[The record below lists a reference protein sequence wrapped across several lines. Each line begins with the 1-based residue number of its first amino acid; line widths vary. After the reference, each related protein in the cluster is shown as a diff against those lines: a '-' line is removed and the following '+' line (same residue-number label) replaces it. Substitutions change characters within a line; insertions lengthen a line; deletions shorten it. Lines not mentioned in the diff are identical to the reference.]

1 MKQFEKFN
9 LTMKSSAIWSH
20 STDNGEV
27 HSVILHDQQIY
38 HHPKPPLAIFND
50 NLFRIGSS
58 LRGAK
63 DAAEAMLGST
73 SMFPFM
79 IDLEHKIVWFPSE
92 SPANIDCV
100 WFALHAIKIPLAV
113 SQEETKVI
121 LHGGLSIT
129 IPVSLRSFKNRW
141 HTAHI
146 LRSKF
151 LDNQYSQPF
160 IYGKPRKEI
169 TVVCDGYRVAYT
181 VKEKKE
187 GYEEL

>member
-20 STDNGEV
+20 STDNGEI
-27 HSVILHDQQIY
+27 HSAILHDYQIY
-38 HHPKPPLAIFND
+38 HYPKPPLAIFND

-63 DAAEAMLGST
+63 DAAEAILGST

-79 IDLEHKIVWFPSE
+79 IDLEHKNVWFPSK
-92 SPANIDCV
+92 SPANIGCV
-100 WFALHAIKIPLAV
+100 WFALHAIKLPLDI

-121 LHGGLSIT
+121 LHGGLSMN
-129 IPVSLRSFKNRW
+129 IPVSFRSFKSRC
-141 HTAHI
+141 HAAHI
-146 LRSKF
+146 LRSKS
-151 LDNQYSQPF
+151 LDNQYPQPF

-169 TVVCDGYRVAYT
+169 TVICDDYRVKYT